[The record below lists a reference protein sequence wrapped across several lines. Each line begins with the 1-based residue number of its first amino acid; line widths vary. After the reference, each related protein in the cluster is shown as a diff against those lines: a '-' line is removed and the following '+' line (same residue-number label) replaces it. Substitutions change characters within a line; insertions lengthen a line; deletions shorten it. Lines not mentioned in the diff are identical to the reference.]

1 MTATSFDNASTSN
14 LTPKSGKP
22 MASDRERFVAQSE
35 SWIKRISEEMPDSF
49 FQAAMSGRSGSD
61 ELVQAVMR
69 THFKTDAQITQV
81 LLMRCM
87 RAVDRMVSSM
97 PKDLVVSTLAAP
109 SDFGALARALS
120 DPRISEPSLQ
130 TDPLV
135 GAVGRSIAH
144 RRKLMEMAGEM
155 LSSSQVEELLGIKR
169 QAIDKR
175 RKAHKLLSVRM
186 ASDWV
191 YPAFQFGKED
201 VLPGIEEVLQAHADD
216 DPWVILDILLAPD
229 AALRGR
235 TLLQAIQ
242 QGDAEA
248 ISRYVAQQLNDGYA

>member
-1 MTATSFDNASTSN
+1 MTAASFDNASASN
-14 LTPKSGKP
+14 LPPKSAEP

-35 SWIKRISEEMPDSF
+35 SWIKRIAEEMPDSF

-61 ELVQAVMR
+61 DLVQAMMR
-69 THFKTDAQITQV
+69 THLKTDAQITQV

-97 PKDLVVSTLAAP
+97 PKDLVMSTLAAP

-120 DPRISEPSLQ
+120 DPRISAPSLQ
-130 TDPLV
+130 TDPLA

-144 RRKLMEMAGEM
+144 RRTLTEMAGEM
-155 LSSSQVEELLGIKR
+155 LSSSQVEDLLGIRR

-175 RKAHKLLSVRM
+175 RNAHKLLAVRV

-191 YPAFQFGKED
+191 YPAFQFGTED
-201 VLPGIEEVLQAHADD
+201 VLPGIEDVLQAHAGD

-235 TLLQAIQ
+235 TLLQVIQ

-248 ISRYVAQQLNDGYA
+248 VSRHVAQQHGDGYA

>member
-1 MTATSFDNASTSN
+1 MSTASFDSASN
-14 LTPKSGKP
+14 PQHKSS
-22 MASDRERFVAQSE
+22 ASDRERFVAQSE
-35 SWIKRISEEMPDSF
+35 NWIKRIAAEMPDSF
-49 FQAAMSGRSGSD
+49 FQAAMSSGSGSG
-61 ELVQAVMR
+61 ELVRAMMPAQA
-69 THFKTDAQITQV
+69 KTDAQIKQV

-87 RAVDRMVSSM
+87 RTVDRMVSTM
-97 PKDLVVSTLAAP
+97 PKDLILSTLAAP
-109 SDFGALARALS
+109 SDFGALARVMS

-130 TDPLV
+130 TDPLA

-144 RRKLMEMAGEM
+144 RRTLMEMAGEM
-155 LSSSQVEELLGIKR
+155 LSSAQVADLLGITR

-175 RKAHKLLSVRM
+175 RNAHKLLAVRV

-201 VLPGIEEVLQAHADD
+201 VLTGIEEVLQAHAGD

-229 AALRGR
+229 EALGDRS
-235 TLLQAIQ
+235 LLQAIQ

-248 ISRYVAQQLNDGYA
+248 VSRHVAQQGGDGYA

>member
-1 MTATSFDNASTSN
+1 MVTASFDNASASNSTS
-14 LTPKSGKP
+14 KSAEP

-35 SWIKRISEEMPDSF
+35 RWIKRVAKEMPDSF
-49 FQAAMSGRSGSD
+49 FQAAMSGKSGSD
-61 ELVQAVMR
+61 ELVQAVMG
-69 THFKTDAQITQV
+69 THFKADAQITQV
-81 LLMRCM
+81 LLMRYM

-120 DPRISEPSLQ
+120 DPRISEPSLR
-130 TDPLV
+130 TDPLA

-144 RRKLMEMAGEM
+144 RRTLTEMAGEM
-155 LSSSQVEELLGIKR
+155 LSSSQVEDLLGIKR

-175 RKAHKLLSVRM
+175 RNAHKLLAVRM

-216 DPWVILDILLAPD
+216 DPWVILDILLSPD
-229 AALRGR
+229 DTLRGR

-242 QGDAEA
+242 EGDAEA
-248 ISRYVAQQLNDGYA
+248 VSRHVAQQHGDGYA

>member
-1 MTATSFDNASTSN
+1 MTAASFDNSSASN
-14 LTPKSGKP
+14 QPPKSTEP

-35 SWIKRISEEMPDSF
+35 NWIKRIAEEMPDSF
-49 FQAAMSGRSGSD
+49 FQAAMSGRSSSD
-61 ELVQAVMR
+61 DLVQAMM
-69 THFKTDAQITQV
+69 HPHSKTDAQITQV

-87 RAVDRMVSSM
+87 RAVDRMVSGM
-97 PKDLVVSTLAAP
+97 PKDLVLSTLAAP

-120 DPRISEPSLQ
+120 DPRISAPSLH
-130 TDPLV
+130 TDPLT

-144 RRKLMEMAGEM
+144 RRTLTEMAGEM
-155 LSSSQVEELLGIKR
+155 LSSSQVEDLLGIRR

-175 RKAHKLLSVRM
+175 RNAYKLLALRV

-191 YPAFQFGKED
+191 YPGFQFGTED
-201 VLPGIEEVLQAHADD
+201 VLPGFEDVLQAHAGD

-229 AALRGR
+229 AALGGR
-235 TLLQAIQ
+235 TLLQVIQ

-248 ISRYVAQQLNDGYA
+248 VSRYLAQQRGDGYA